1 MTGPETDYL
10 GWVMFNDS
18 VIATDML
25 KVSPLGSGFM
35 FGEGVFETMRVQN
48 SRAML
53 FDAHDAR
60 LASSLNYLGAVP
72 AIARGALHAR
82 CAKVIAANSLVNGSL
97 KIVVFK
103 ETTGWSEMILARAT
117 TYAAV
122 HYEAGFRL
130 KTTFCDQRVD
140 PLHALKS
147 LNYLSNIRAKRIAL
161 AAGFDEAV
169 FFNPQR
175 QVLEGATTNIFMVK
189 DGAISTPRWQSG
201 ILPGVMRD
209 CVMQMPNPSPIIER
223 DVPLDELLRADEVF
237 VTNTLLGIMPVAR
250 VDTTAYNLGN
260 NSITRLLMAALV
272 NRLGAA

>member
-1 MTGPETDYL
+1 
-10 GWVMFNDS
+10 
-18 VIATDML
+18 ML

-72 AIARGALHAR
+72 AVARGELHAR
-82 CAKVIAANSLVNGSL
+82 CAKVIAANALIHGSL
-97 KIVVFK
+97 KIIVFK
-103 ETTGWSEMILARAT
+103 EATGWSEMILARAA
-117 TYAAV
+117 TYAAAR
-122 HYEAGFRL
+122 YEAGFRL
-130 KTTFCDQRVD
+130 KTTLCDLRVD

-147 LNYLSNIRAKRIAL
+147 LNYLPNIHAKRIAL
-161 AAGFDEAV
+161 AAGFDEAL

-175 QVLEGATTNIFMVK
+175 QVLEGATTNVFIVK
-189 DGAISTPRWQSG
+189 DGAVSTPRLQSG
-201 ILPGVMRD
+201 ILPGIMRAW
-209 CVMQMPNPSPIIER
+209 VIQMPSLPPFIER
-223 DVPLDELLRADEVF
+223 NVTLDELLWADEVF

-250 VDTTAYNLGN
+250 VDDTAYHLGN
-260 NSITRLLMAALV
+260 NSTTRLLMAALV

>member
-1 MTGPETDYL
+1 MTGPETEYL
-10 GWVMFNDS
+10 SWVMFNDS

-72 AIARGALHAR
+72 AIARGELHAR

-103 ETTGWSEMILARAT
+103 ETTGWSEMILARPAT
-117 TYAAV
+117 YEAF

-130 KTTFCDQRVD
+130 KTTLCDLRVD

-147 LNYLSNIRAKRIAL
+147 LNYLSNIHAKRTAL
-161 AAGFDEAV
+161 AAGFDEAL

-189 DGAISTPRWQSG
+189 DGAVSTPRLQSG
-201 ILPGVMRD
+201 ILTGIMRA
-209 CVMQMPNPSPIIER
+209 CVMQMPGSLSIIER
-223 DVPLDELLRADEVF
+223 DVTLDELLQADEVF

-250 VDTTAYNLGN
+250 VDTTAYSLGN